1 VIVLDIEFFPCHDA
15 QRPAVVVVVVVSR
28 IYTEKNKKEASG
40 YLCPPSRFVTK
51 ENKRE
56 REQMKIMRS

>member
-1 VIVLDIEFFPCHDA
+1 MIVLDIEFFPCHDA
-15 QRPAVVVVVVVSR
+15 QRPAVVVVSR

-56 REQMKIMRS
+56 ENK